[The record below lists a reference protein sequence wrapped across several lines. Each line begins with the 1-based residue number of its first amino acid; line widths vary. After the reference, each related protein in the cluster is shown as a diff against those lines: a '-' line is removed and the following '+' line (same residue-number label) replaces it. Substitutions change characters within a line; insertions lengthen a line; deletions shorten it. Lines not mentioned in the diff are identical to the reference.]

1 MIIRATQQL
10 MRLAGIPAVKNTD
23 EPASPFPGDWYASPV
38 TRFDGSFTAIH
49 FLHNPTRISVLV
61 PGTSLNSAIP
71 VLRDRTTALL
81 MRKGYGRL
89 LFQYGLLSP
98 TEFYAT
104 NSRSILA
111 SMNQMRY
118 EIDHHL
124 SMPETIK
131 EINLS
136 RIEDLEFED
145 IFRTGKELKDITTPA
160 RILHELMSNLS

>member
-1 MIIRATQQL
+1 MIIRATQHL
-10 MRLAGIPAVKNTD
+10 MRLSGIPAVKNTY
-23 EPASPFPGDWYASPV
+23 EPASPFPGDWYASQV

-61 PGTSLNSAIP
+61 PGTSLDSAIP
-71 VLRDRTTALL
+71 IMRDRATALL

-160 RILHELMSNLS
+160 RILHELISKLS